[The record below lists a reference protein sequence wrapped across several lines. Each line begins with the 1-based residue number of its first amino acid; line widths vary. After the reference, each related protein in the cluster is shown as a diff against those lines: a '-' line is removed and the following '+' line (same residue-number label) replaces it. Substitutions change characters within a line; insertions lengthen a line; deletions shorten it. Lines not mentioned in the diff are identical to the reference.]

1 MKVTLVRGM
10 DPRIRIRTKISWIRN
25 TGYLYCVYCDFINM
39 PIFFVDR
46 LDTLVIQGL
55 KAYLEQER
63 PDLKSAGVVLSYD
76 GRHNSRRWARLAAGV
91 FIRSEVPVFLFE
103 TTTPTPFVPYT
114 VVKVSNIFY

>member
-1 MKVTLVRGM
+1 ML
-10 DPRIRIRTKISWIRN
+10 
-25 TGYLYCVYCDFINM
+25 
-39 PIFFVDR
+39 IFFVYR
-46 LDTLVIQGL
+46 PDTLVVQGL

-63 PDLKSAGVVLSYD
+63 RDLKSAGVVLSYD

-114 VVKVSNIFY
+114 VVKVSNIFYSNIIILTSLIENIKALWRKL